1 MEDSRIDDLIRELR
15 SLQIQVA
22 QLQAAAQHRAQEGG
36 EHRPEE
42 AHQAAP
48 PNHPRHANGFRIG
61 DRVRILNK
69 IKKPATWN
77 NTRQWLEVEARTAVV
92 TSVREDQVFFTT
104 DNGVKTWRAPN
115 NLRRL

>member
-15 SLQIQVA
+15 SLQLQAA
-22 QLQAAAQHRAQEGG
+22 QLQAATQHRVQEADEHQREDAQAVP
-36 EHRPEE
+36 HDL
-42 AHQAAP
+42 
-48 PNHPRHANGFRIG
+48 PRHANGFCIG

-92 TSVREDQVFFTT
+92 TLVCAEQVFFTT